1 MTQLD
6 NTPIESIPSKAP
18 TAKPL
23 LSPNIAGWLIPEADD
38 VDGSVNISAMQQ
50 AINTS
55 LPLQQVVTE
64 EYACASTGS
73 IHQDN
78 SYTITITGYPR
89 WSEQRLATAAS
100 EQSHAYALCLAYSEH
115 GDKFI
120 DYLQGAFAFV
130 IIDTTSHQLL
140 AGTDR
145 MGQCPLY
152 YAKVEG
158 GIVFG
163 SSVSTI
169 LSHEKI
175 PRSIQEQ
182 GIYDYLYFH
191 MVPSPHSIFEHIQ
204 KLPAGHRLSYNN
216 KHVEVNNYYKPVFSE
231 TASNSFQQAGQTLRT
246 QLKEA
251 VSNCYN
257 PALKTA
263 AFLSGGLDSSS
274 VTGMLSEISETT
286 AEAYSIGF
294 SAEGYDE
301 MEFARITAK
310 HFGVKLNEYYVTPED
325 VVDALP
331 IVAASYDEPFGNSSA
346 LPAYFCAK
354 VAAENGVQRL
364 LAGDGGD
371 EFFAGNE
378 RYVKQDVFETYGKIP
393 SSLRKGLIEPI
404 INSLPAAIPLSNKA
418 RSYIE
423 QANVPLPDR
432 LQTYNFLH
440 RHSPSEIFN
449 TDFLNHTDINAPLA
463 IQRNTYHQPDNASTL
478 NRMLYL
484 DWQYTLADNDLR
496 KVSHMCALAGVEVVY
511 PMLDDNLV
519 NFSCQVPSNW
529 KIKDRELRHF
539 YKQSLTGWLPDATIN
554 KKKQGFGLPFGVWM
568 ETHKPLQEMA
578 YDNLLKLKKRPYF
591 KPEFIDHTIDLHRN
605 QHAAYYGE
613 LIWILM
619 VLEMWLGAHITYE

>member
-1 MTQLD
+1 MEQVD
-6 NTPIESIPSKAP
+6 NIPSKVLAS
-18 TAKPL
+18 KPMQ
-23 LSPNIAGWLIPEADD
+23 SPHIAGWFFPTSQNPNAET
-38 VDGSVNISAMQQ
+38 NINAMQK
-50 AINTS
+50 AMNTS
-55 LPLQQVVTE
+55 LPLTQWVEKELT
-64 EYACASTGS
+64 CMSTGS
-73 IHQDN
+73 IHQEG
-78 SYTITITGYPR
+78 SCTVTITGYPR
-89 WSEQRLATAAS
+89 WAKPALATAAI
-100 EQSHAYALCLAYSEH
+100 EKSHAYALYLAYTQDNSQ
-115 GDKFI
+115 FL
-120 DYLQGAFAFV
+120 DYLQGAFAFS
-130 IIDTTSHQLL
+130 IIDSSSNQLL

-145 MGQCPLY
+145 LGQSPLY
-152 YAKVEG
+152 YTKIND
-158 GIVFG
+158 GIIFG
-163 SSVSTI
+163 SSVSSI
-169 LSHEKI
+169 LAHSET
-175 PRSIQEQ
+175 PRSVQEQ

-191 MVPSPHSIFEHIQ
+191 MVPSPHSIFENIK
-204 KLPAGHRLSYNN
+204 KLPAGHL
-216 KHVEVNNYYKPVFSE
+216 VNYANDKLQVSNYYKPVFNE
-231 TASNSFQQAGQTLRT
+231 TTTNNFQQMGQELRT

-251 VSNCYN
+251 VRHCCD
-257 PALKTA
+257 PTVKTA

-274 VTGMLSEISETT
+274 VTGMLSEVSETT

-325 VVDALP
+325 VVNALP
-331 IVAASYDEPFGNSSA
+331 IIAASYDEPFGNSSA

-371 EFFAGNE
+371 ELFAGNE
-378 RYVKQDVFETYGKIP
+378 RYAKQDIFETYGKIP
-393 SSLRKGLIEPI
+393 SGLRKAIIEPI
-404 INSLPAAIPLSNKA
+404 INGLPSAVPLSDKA

-423 QANVPLPDR
+423 QANIPLPDR

-440 RHSPSEIFN
+440 RHSPTEIFN
-449 TDFLNHTDINAPLA
+449 KEFLDHTNTSAPLE
-463 IQRNTYHQPDNASTL
+463 IQRNTYQQPDNASTL

-511 PMLDDNLV
+511 PMLDDDLL

-529 KIKDRELRHF
+529 KIKNRDLRHF

-578 YDNLLKLKKRPYF
+578 YDNLLKLKNRSYF

-605 QHAAYYGE
+605 QHSAYYGE

-619 VLEMWLGAHITYE
+619 VLEMWLEAHL

>member
-1 MTQLD
+1 MEQAD
-6 NTPIESIPSKAP
+6 NTPSKVLASEP
-18 TAKPL
+18 R
-23 LSPNIAGWLIPEADD
+23 LSPHIAGWFFPAEKSLDAEA
-38 VDGSVNISAMQQ
+38 NINAMQQ
-50 AINTS
+50 AMNTS
-55 LPLQQVVTE
+55 LPLTQLVAKKLSCT
-64 EYACASTGS
+64 STNAVHQEGS
-73 IHQDN
+73 C
-78 SYTITITGYPR
+78 TVTITGYPR
-89 WSEQRLATAAS
+89 WIESALAAAATEKS
-100 EQSHAYALCLAYSEH
+100 DAYALYLAYTQYGSQL
-115 GDKFI
+115 I
-120 DYLQGAFAFV
+120 DYLQGAFAFSV
-130 IIDTTSHQLL
+130 IDSSSNQLI

-145 MGQCPLY
+145 LGQSPLY
-152 YAKVEG
+152 YTKIND

-169 LSHEKI
+169 LAHTKT
-175 PRSIQEQ
+175 PRSVQEQ
-182 GIYDYLYFH
+182 GVYDYLYFH
-191 MVPSPHSIFEHIQ
+191 MVPSPHSIFENIK
-204 KLPAGHRLSYNN
+204 KLPAGHLLIYANDNVQVS
-216 KHVEVNNYYKPVFSE
+216 NYFKPVFNE
-231 TASNSFQQAGQTLRT
+231 TTTNSSQQMGQELKT

-251 VSNCYN
+251 VRHCYN
-257 PALKTA
+257 PTLKTA

-274 VTGMLSEISETT
+274 VVGMLSEVSETT

-325 VVDALP
+325 VVNALP
-331 IVAASYDEPFGNSSA
+331 VIAASYDEPFGNSSA

-371 EFFAGNE
+371 ELFAGNE
-378 RYVKQDVFETYGKIP
+378 RYVKQDIFEAYGKIP
-393 SSLRKGLIEPI
+393 KGLRKTIIEPV
-404 INSLPAAIPLSNKA
+404 INGLPSAIPLSNKA

-423 QANVPLPDR
+423 QANIPLPDR

-440 RHSPSEIFN
+440 RHSAAEIFN
-449 TDFLNHTDINAPLA
+449 KEFLRHTDTSAPLE
-463 IQRNTYHQPDNASTL
+463 IQRNTFQQPDNASTL

-511 PMLDDNLV
+511 PMLDDDLL
-519 NFSCQVPSNW
+519 NFSCRVPSNW
-529 KIKDRELRHF
+529 KIKGRDLRHF

-591 KPEFIDHTIDLHRN
+591 KPDFIDHTIDLHRN
-605 QHAAYYGE
+605 QHSAYYGE

-619 VLEMWLGAHITYE
+619 VLEMWMEAHLTATP

>member
-6 NTPIESIPSKAP
+6 NHPSESPSKVP
-18 TAKPL
+18 TSKSF
-23 LSPNIAGWLIPEADD
+23 LSPQIAGWLIPQSNGLDGEA
-38 VDGSVNISAMQQ
+38 NISDMQE

-55 LPLQQVVTE
+55 LPLKQAVTE
-64 EYACASTGS
+64 EYACTSTDS

-78 SYTITITGYPR
+78 NYTVTITGYPR
-89 WSEQRLATAAS
+89 WSEQRLETAAS

-130 IIDTTSHQLL
+130 IIDTTSHHLL

-152 YAKVEG
+152 YAQVEG

-182 GIYDYLYFH
+182 GIYAYLYFH

-216 KHVEVNNYYKPVFSE
+216 KHVEVNNYYKPAFSE
-231 TASNSFQQAGQTLRT
+231 TASNSFQQAGHTLRT

-251 VSNCYN
+251 VINCYN

-310 HFGVKLNEYYVTPED
+310 HFGP
-325 VVDALP
+325 
-331 IVAASYDEPFGNSSA
+331 
-346 LPAYFCAK
+346 
-354 VAAENGVQRL
+354 R
-364 LAGDGGD
+364 
-371 EFFAGNE
+371 
-378 RYVKQDVFETYGKIP
+378 
-393 SSLRKGLIEPI
+393 
-404 INSLPAAIPLSNKA
+404 
-418 RSYIE
+418 
-423 QANVPLPDR
+423 
-432 LQTYNFLH
+432 
-440 RHSPSEIFN
+440 
-449 TDFLNHTDINAPLA
+449 
-463 IQRNTYHQPDNASTL
+463 
-478 NRMLYL
+478 
-484 DWQYTLADNDLR
+484 
-496 KVSHMCALAGVEVVY
+496 
-511 PMLDDNLV
+511 
-519 NFSCQVPSNW
+519 
-529 KIKDRELRHF
+529 
-539 YKQSLTGWLPDATIN
+539 
-554 KKKQGFGLPFGVWM
+554 
-568 ETHKPLQEMA
+568 
-578 YDNLLKLKKRPYF
+578 
-591 KPEFIDHTIDLHRN
+591 
-605 QHAAYYGE
+605 
-613 LIWILM
+613 
-619 VLEMWLGAHITYE
+619 

>member
-1 MTQLD
+1 
-6 NTPIESIPSKAP
+6 
-18 TAKPL
+18 
-23 LSPNIAGWLIPEADD
+23 
-38 VDGSVNISAMQQ
+38 
-50 AINTS
+50 
-55 LPLQQVVTE
+55 
-64 EYACASTGS
+64 
-73 IHQDN
+73 
-78 SYTITITGYPR
+78 
-89 WSEQRLATAAS
+89 
-100 EQSHAYALCLAYSEH
+100 
-115 GDKFI
+115 
-120 DYLQGAFAFV
+120 
-130 IIDTTSHQLL
+130 
-140 AGTDR
+140 
-145 MGQCPLY
+145 
-152 YAKVEG
+152 
-158 GIVFG
+158 
-163 SSVSTI
+163 
-169 LSHEKI
+169 
-175 PRSIQEQ
+175 
-182 GIYDYLYFH
+182 
-191 MVPSPHSIFEHIQ
+191 
-204 KLPAGHRLSYNN
+204 
-216 KHVEVNNYYKPVFSE
+216 
-231 TASNSFQQAGQTLRT
+231 
-246 QLKEA
+246 
-251 VSNCYN
+251 
-257 PALKTA
+257 
-263 AFLSGGLDSSS
+263 

-310 HFGVKLNEYYVTPED
+310 HFGVRLNEYYVTPED

-404 INSLPAAIPLSNKA
+404 INNLPAAIPLSNKA

-423 QANVPLPDR
+423 QANIPLPDR

-440 RHSPSEIFN
+440 RHSPEEIFSE
-449 TDFLNHTDINAPLA
+449 DFLIHTDINSPLA
-463 IQRNTYHQPDNASTL
+463 IQRHTYQQPKNASTL

-519 NFSCQVPSNW
+519 NFSCQIPSNW
-529 KIKDRELRHF
+529 KIKDRDLRHF
-539 YKQSLTGWLPDATIN
+539 YKQSLTGWLPNATIN

-619 VLEMWLGAHITYE
+619 VLEMWIDAHITHK

>member
-1 MTQLD
+1 MTQPE
-6 NTPIESIPSKAP
+6 NTSSKVP
-18 TAKPL
+18 TSQPL
-23 LSPNIAGWLIPEADD
+23 LSPHIAGWFLPTAVNVDADT
-38 VDGSVNISAMQQ
+38 NIAAMRQ

-55 LPLQQVVTE
+55 YPLEQLSEKEFT
-64 EYACASTGS
+64 CTSTDS
-73 IHQDN
+73 VHQEQ
-78 SYTITITGYPR
+78 SCIAAITGYPR
-89 WSEQRLATAAS
+89 WSEDKLTKAS
-100 EQSHAYALCLAYSEH
+100 TEKNHAYALCLAYAEY
-115 GDKFI
+115 GNQFI
-120 DYLQGAFAFV
+120 NFLQGAFSFV
-130 IIDTTSHQLL
+130 VVDTSSNQLL

-145 MGQCPLY
+145 LGQSPLY
-152 YAKVEG
+152 YTKIND
-158 GIVFG
+158 GIIFG

-169 LSHEKI
+169 LAHSET

-191 MVPSPHSIFEHIQ
+191 MVPSPHSIFKNIK
-204 KLPAGHRLSYNN
+204 KLPAGHLLSYANGN
-216 KHVEVNNYYKPVFSE
+216 LNVNNYYKPVFNE
-231 TASNSFQQAGQTLRT
+231 TATDSFPQMGQELKNR
-246 QLKEA
+246 LKEA
-251 VSNCYN
+251 VSHCYD
-257 PALKTA
+257 PTLKTA
-263 AFLSGGLDSSS
+263 AFLSGGLDSST
-274 VTGMLSEISETT
+274 VTGMLSEVSETT

-310 HFGVKLNEYYVTPED
+310 NFGVKLNEYYVTPED
-325 VVDALP
+325 VVNALP
-331 IVAASYDEPFGNSSA
+331 IIAASYDEPFGNSSA

-371 EFFAGNE
+371 ELFAGNE
-378 RYVKQDVFETYGKIP
+378 RYAKQDIFEAYGKIP
-393 SSLRKGLIEPI
+393 RGLRKAIIEPV
-404 INSLPAAIPLSNKA
+404 INGLPSAIPLSNKA

-423 QANVPLPDR
+423 QANIPLPGR

-440 RHSPSEIFN
+440 RHSPTEIFN
-449 TDFLNHTDINAPLA
+449 EDFLNFTNTNAPLE
-463 IQRNTYHQPDNASTL
+463 IQRNTYQQPSDASTL

-511 PMLDDNLV
+511 PMLDDDLV
-519 NFSCQVPSNW
+519 NFSCQIPSNW
-529 KIKDRELRHF
+529 KIKGRNLRHF

-578 YDNLLKLKKRPYF
+578 YDNLLKLKKRSYF

-605 QHAAYYGE
+605 QHSAYYGE

-619 VLEMWLGAHITYE
+619 VLEMWMEVHI

>member
-1 MTQLD
+1 MMQPEKIQASSQPPKQML
-6 NTPIESIPSKAP
+6 AP
-18 TAKPL
+18 H
-23 LSPNIAGWLIPEADD
+23 IAGWFCNTNPSFDAET
-38 VDGSVNISAMQQ
+38 NIKAMQQ

-55 LPLQQVVTE
+55 LPMEQLCADK
-64 EYACASTGS
+64 YACASTNS
-73 IHQDN
+73 IYHEQ
-78 SYTITITGYPR
+78 SCITAITGYPR
-89 WSEQRLATAAS
+89 WTESTLEKAAI
-100 EQSHAYALCLAYSEH
+100 EKSHAYALCLAYLQYGS
-115 GDKFI
+115 KFI
-120 DYLQGAFAFV
+120 EHLKGAFSFAV
-130 IIDTTSHQLL
+130 IDTDTDQLL
-140 AGTDR
+140 AGVDR
-145 MGQCPLY
+145 LGQHPLY
-152 YAKVEG
+152 YIQIEG
-158 GIVFG
+158 GIIFG

-169 LSHEKI
+169 LAHSTI
-175 PRSIQEQ
+175 PRSVQEQ

-191 MVPSPHSIFEHIQ
+191 MVPSPHSIFENIK
-204 KLPAGHRLSYNN
+204 KLPAGHHLSYSNQN
-216 KHVEVNNYYKPVFSE
+216 VNISNYYKPCFNE
-231 TASNSFQQAGQTLRT
+231 AATNSFSQMGSELKIQLRD
-246 QLKEA
+246 A
-251 VSNCYN
+251 VKRSYD
-257 PALKTA
+257 PSLKTA

-274 VTGMLSEISETT
+274 VTGMLAQTSETT

-331 IVAASYDEPFGNSSA
+331 LIAASYDEPFGNSSA

-354 VAAENGVQRL
+354 VAAENGVERL

-371 EFFAGNE
+371 ELFAGNE
-378 RYVKQDVFETYGKIP
+378 RYAKQDIFERYSKLPGG
-393 SSLRKGLIEPI
+393 LRSTIIEPI
-404 INSLPAAIPLSNKA
+404 VKRLPPFIPLSDKA

-423 QANVPLPDR
+423 QANIPLPDR

-440 RHSPSEIFN
+440 RHSPKEIF
-449 TDFLNHTDINAPLA
+449 TKDFLHHVDTNAPLA
-463 IQRNTYHQPDNASTL
+463 IQRSTFHQPENASTL

-511 PMLDDNLV
+511 PMLDDDLIS
-519 NFSCQVPSNW
+519 FSAKIPSNW
-529 KIKDRELRHF
+529 KIKGRNLRHF

-578 YDNLLKLKKRPYF
+578 YDSLLRLKKRLYF
-591 KPEFIDHTIDLHRN
+591 NPAFIDHTIDLHRN
-605 QHAAYYGE
+605 QHASYYGE

-619 VLEMWLGAHITYE
+619 VLEMWMDAHI